1 MIYSIDVTIR
11 APVQP
16 TEVSERV
23 QTAVTKLFPESNI
36 DERQTEGD
44 QRKSITKETEASE
57 IVATTHSLDRFS
69 ELLHEQKI
77 LDTAR
82 GAFLDGREG
91 DTFTFQLKKQA
102 ALQGV
107 VNFAVGSPGELGEIH
122 ISVSVREPDPETYL
136 RYLAPPTEDG
146 TPIDEL

>member
-23 QTAVTKLFPESNI
+23 QTAVRKLFPESTI
-36 DERQTEGD
+36 EERQTEG
-44 QRKSITKETEASE
+44 TEASE
-57 IVATTHSLDRFS
+57 IVATTHSLDHFS
-69 ELLHEQKI
+69 ERLHKQKI

-82 GAFLDGREG
+82 AAFLDGCED
-91 DTFTFQLKKQA
+91 DTFTFELKKQA
-102 ALQGV
+102 ALQGI

-122 ISVSVREPDPETYL
+122 VSVSVRDPDLETYL
-136 RYLAPPTEDG
+136 QYLAPPTEDG
-146 TPIDEL
+146 TPIDEQ